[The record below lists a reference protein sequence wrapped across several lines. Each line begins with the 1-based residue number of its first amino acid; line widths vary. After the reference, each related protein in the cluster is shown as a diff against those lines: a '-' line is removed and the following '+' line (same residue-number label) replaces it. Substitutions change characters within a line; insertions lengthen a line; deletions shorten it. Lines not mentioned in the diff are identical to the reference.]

1 MFTYI
6 KYLFLSF
13 LILPCYSK
21 ACSPVEPEMIPPTE
35 RGGEF
40 MYVYPPSFMEDMLN
54 KIESSNDIAL
64 IKAKLVW
71 PAQNGSKEYAEIEV
85 LYGWGYHKSKF
96 IKLYRESYSCGEF
109 TKLKAGQRYVAFMVN
124 GVPKELIEHSKVAD
138 RLEARGEPE
147 YIYTAIGLLK

>member
-64 IKAKLVW
+64 
-71 PAQNGSKEYAEIEV
+71 S
-85 LYGWGYHKSKF
+85 
-96 IKLYRESYSCGEF
+96 
-109 TKLKAGQRYVAFMVN
+109 
-124 GVPKELIEHSKVAD
+124 LIH
-138 RLEARGEPE
+138 
-147 YIYTAIGLLK
+147 I